1 MMNHDAEQ
9 SARDH
14 LFEALARTADAIA
27 ETAEVSACVHDRAVA
42 HLPGAAEHAQRERRF
57 AAAERAAAVAYRNH
71 EVPPDD
77 VMQVIR
83 DSGRGPA
90 ANG

>member
-1 MMNHDAEQ
+1 MDHDAEQ
-9 SARDH
+9 SAGY

-27 ETAEVSACVHDRAVA
+27 ETVEASARIHDRMVA
-42 HLPGAAEHAQRERRF
+42 QLPGAAEHAQRERRF

-71 EVPPDD
+71 EVPPDG
-77 VMQVIR
+77 VLQVIR